1 MSTTTPYD
9 EWCVGCIEG
18 DHDECTGMWTEADTG
33 RERDCM
39 CRHDTHDPAAE
50 SGSADT
56 GPSSVSQGRSG
67 RPGRSHEC
75 QENVC
80 CGCGDDGPDIAAVH
94 VWDEQHG
101 FCTLSCM
108 VGYVRGRWL
117 LSPSQL
123 AGVRP

>member
-1 MSTTTPYD
+1 MNGGMNMKGEPVVHIVFNACHAGNH
-9 EWCVGCIEG
+9 ELCRRARVGQRCACQC
-18 DHDECTGMWTEADTG
+18 HV
-33 RERDCM
+33 
-39 CRHDTHDPAAE
+39 PAAE
-50 SGSADT
+50 R
-56 GPSSVSQGRSG
+56 GPVDAGPPPASQGRAG

-75 QENVC
+75 QEDVC
-80 CGCGDDGPDIAAVH
+80 WGCGDDGPDIAAVH
-94 VWDEQHG
+94 VYDEQHG